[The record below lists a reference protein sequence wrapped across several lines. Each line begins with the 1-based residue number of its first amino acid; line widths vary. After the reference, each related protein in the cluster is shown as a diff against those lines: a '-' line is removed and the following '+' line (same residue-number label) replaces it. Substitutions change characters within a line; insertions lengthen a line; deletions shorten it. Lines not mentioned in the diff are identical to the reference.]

1 MDLFADFAMRAAY
14 YLGLPAKGPVPLP
27 RITERWTVPRSNFI
41 FKKSQE
47 NFERITMRRLIQIQD
62 GHPETVRLWL
72 GVLQKYQYHGVGMKA
87 NVWEWESM
95 DASSKLDAAIAKA
108 KPELDKIWS
117 GFGTRKES
125 VLGQKIQDILASPEY
140 GGALEV
146 AKQEDEKQ
154 RAKMNAA
161 DEIRKLEEQEMEEEE
176 FDKSFLMAYGPEAL
190 KAGRDSEKPPHTL
203 RNEEDVK
210 KEVERM
216 NRILASLDSLG
227 ESELKMLREK
237 WALREEEEEE
247 EDYSIR
253 SFEKIL
259 DAMGNQEAE
268 TPSDAKGAAEAR
280 HGVDTQ
286 DRMSEPSIS
295 SQKSKDK

>member
-1 MDLFADFAMRAAY
+1 MMPLARVEFLIACSLSFEEEAAFNAVRTPRNLAALRLRPLRRAAKYGVPVCDLQLRTYSVANMDLFADFAMRAAY

-95 DASSKLDAAIAKA
+95 DAASKLDAAIAKA
-108 KPELDKIWS
+108 KPELDKVWS

-125 VLGQKIQDILASPEY
+125 VLSQKIQDILASPEY

-154 RAKMNAA
+154 RAKMDAA
-161 DEIRKLEEQEMEEEE
+161 DEIRKREEQDMEQEE

-190 KAGRDSEKPPHTL
+190 KAGRDSEKPSNTL
-203 RNEEDVK
+203 RNEEEVK

-216 NRILASLDSLG
+216 NRILASL
-227 ESELKMLREK
+227 
-237 WALREEEEEE
+237 
-247 EDYSIR
+247 
-253 SFEKIL
+253 
-259 DAMGNQEAE
+259 
-268 TPSDAKGAAEAR
+268 
-280 HGVDTQ
+280 
-286 DRMSEPSIS
+286 
-295 SQKSKDK
+295 